1 MSRFTCTALAILGL
15 GFGTAQ
21 ALAQESP
28 PAQDP
33 AMPAAVI
40 PSADLPAALVDGQ
53 ATGWRDF
60 GAEDLVNVN
69 GDDDTWTWGD
79 DGVLHCSGNPVGVIR
94 SKVPYVNFELM
105 LEWQHLKSAGNS
117 GVFVWS
123 PRASLDV
130 LKPGELPEG
139 IECQV
144 LDHGYTA
151 EYEASSGEK
160 ADWFTTNGDVFP
172 VGSSVMTPFA
182 PVSPNGQ
189 RSFPVANHSR
199 GFGEWNHYYIRAIN
213 GEVRL
218 WVNGHEVAGGTACD
232 PAHGH
237 IALEA
242 EGSPIDFR
250 NMRIRI
256 LN

>member
-1 MSRFTCTALAILGL
+1 MRCTAVVFLAVM
-15 GFGTAQ
+15 GTMVLASG
-21 ALAQESP
+21 AAAQENEAP
-28 PAQDP
+28 PA
-33 AMPAAVI
+33 AGAVE
-40 PSADLPAALVDGQ
+40 PVDLPAALIDGQ
-53 ATGWRDF
+53 TAGWRDF
-60 GAEDLVNVN
+60 GAADLVNVN
-69 GDDDTWTWGD
+69 GDDDTWTWSD
-79 DGVLHCSGNPVGVIR
+79 DGVLQCKGSPVGVIR
-94 SKVPYVNFELM
+94 SRDPFTNFELI
-105 LEWQHLKSAGNS
+105 LEWRHLKSAGNS

-172 VGSSVMTPFA
+172 VGSSVMTPFP
-182 PVSPNGQ
+182 PVSPDGT
-189 RSFPVANHSR
+189 RSFPVANHSL

-242 EGSPIDFR
+242 EGSPLEFR
-250 NMRIRI
+250 KMRIRV
-256 LN
+256 LPD